1 MIHSEVF
8 THPTWAESALY
19 FTINVGAVLFV
30 FLNVFYYVVLTFF
43 LSIFFRSFSFS
54 FFRPLL
60 LLQVG
65 KLIIGALPSVTFSF
79 FSCDDKARF
88 KILSWTNR
96 LKTHRSECCTELM
109 MSDSTIEKI
118 SFPNSFA
125 SSSYTSTSFFFHHL
139 SIPFQTSSKSQHP
152 F

>member
-1 MIHSEVF
+1 MRNTENLSFLCQQSWNQNTFNSFFSRDQSYLIFLHLKSVSHISWSQCFSGHTYPAMMIHSEVF

-88 KILSWTNR
+88 KILS
-96 LKTHRSECCTELM
+96 
-109 MSDSTIEKI
+109 
-118 SFPNSFA
+118 
-125 SSSYTSTSFFFHHL
+125 
-139 SIPFQTSSKSQHP
+139 
-152 F
+152 